1 MIFPDI
7 VLVRYGEIALKDKWT
22 RQNWEKILAGNIS
35 FNIRSEG
42 IKAKI
47 SRKEGRIFIHT
58 SDPQAGKIASRVFGV
73 VSISPAQSVNPDL
86 SEISKSAVSIA
97 SNIKPS
103 SFAIRPRRSG
113 GTLASEEIGRIVGEA
128 VRNATCSSVD
138 LDNPDLEIFVEA
150 RRDKAYIFTEII
162 KGMGGLPVGS
172 QGKMLTL
179 ISGGIDS
186 PVAAWMMMKR
196 GCPISLLH
204 FNAQPYADSQM
215 QSKRSAEILVKWMS
229 GRKINFIQVPISKG
243 IEKIATHYP
252 RATCILCRRLMYRI
266 ATEIIR
272 SEGALGIVTGYSLG
286 QVASQTTE
294 NIVAEQSGINAPIY
308 HPLIGMDKTEI
319 VELARKI
326 GTYEVTEKT
335 KSCIAVPH
343 KPMTK
348 ANVDKILEIDEELGL
363 KDMSKAL
370 ALEAIHTKIG

>member
-1 MIFPDI
+1 
-7 VLVRYGEIALKDKWT
+7 
-22 RQNWEKILAGNIS
+22 
-35 FNIRSEG
+35 
-42 IKAKI
+42 
-47 SRKEGRIFIHT
+47 
-58 SDPQAGKIASRVFGV
+58 
-73 VSISPAQSVNPDL
+73 
-86 SEISKSAVSIA
+86 
-97 SNIKPS
+97 
-103 SFAIRPRRSG
+103 
-113 GTLASEEIGRIVGEA
+113 
-128 VRNATCSSVD
+128 
-138 LDNPDLEIFVEA
+138 
-150 RRDKAYIFTEII
+150 
-162 KGMGGLPVGS
+162 
-172 QGKMLTL
+172 
-179 ISGGIDS
+179 
-186 PVAAWMMMKR
+186 MKR

-204 FNAQPYADSQM
+204 FNAQPYADSQRLSM
-215 QSKRSAEILVKWMS
+215 RSAEILVKWMS

-266 ATEIIR
+266 ATEIMR

-335 KSCIAVPH
+335 KSCIAVPY
-343 KPMTK
+343 KPMPK

-363 KDMSKAL
+363 KGMSKAL